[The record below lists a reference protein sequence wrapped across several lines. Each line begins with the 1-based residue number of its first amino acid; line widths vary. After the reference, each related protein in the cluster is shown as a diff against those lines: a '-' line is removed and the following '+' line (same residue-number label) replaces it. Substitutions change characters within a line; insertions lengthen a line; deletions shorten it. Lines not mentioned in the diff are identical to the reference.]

1 MCLVKV
7 YLRNNKEFHCTLNFD
22 QINVQVK
29 IRLFTSLQTQ
39 GPEEFQE
46 E

>member
-1 MCLVKV
+1 MEL
-7 YLRNNKEFHCTLNFD
+7 YLRTNKEFHCTLNFV
-22 QINVQVK
+22 QINVKVK

>member
-7 YLRNNKEFHCTLNFD
+7 YLHNNKELHCTFNFV

-29 IRLFTSLQTQ
+29 IRLFTSLQTK

>member
-1 MCLVKV
+1 MCLVEV
-7 YLRNNKEFHCTLNFD
+7 YLRNNKEFHCTLHFV

-39 GPEEFQE
+39 GPEEFE
-46 E
+46 EE